1 MESNTLCSMIWN
13 HQFIDGSGRVK
24 PCCRFGGN
32 LGHLQN
38 DISETFNSEKMESI
52 RSQMLNGEQP
62 AECSRCWNE
71 EKNGKKSLRQ
81 RYNSHSK
88 LGLDTIAT
96 DTPKIEWLELA
107 ISNDC
112 NLACR
117 MCDSR
122 YSHKLYDEELEF
134 WGKTYAK
141 QPRIKMPIESVYPH
155 VPNLKHLKITGG
167 EPLITPD
174 HWRLLDYIIETG
186 HADHIYLNYST
197 NCTVYPKQHIVD
209 RWREFEYVEL
219 AISLDSIVAA
229 ENEYLRHG
237 TTQAEALRN
246 IERFVELQKEINLHV
261 IARPTVTLLNVYHLP
276 ETLEYLDNLNIRHNA
291 THLSYPEY
299 LSVTVLPETEK
310 QKIVEKFE
318 SYSYSSEASKTSCNY
333 IKNYMLSKDDSD
345 QLEKFAAHTN
355 FLDKSR
361 DQSFKDS
368 YPYFDF
374 L

>member
-1 MESNTLCSMIWN
+1 
-13 HQFIDGSGRVK
+13 
-24 PCCRFGGN
+24 
-32 LGHLQN
+32 
-38 DISETFNSEKMESI
+38 
-52 RSQMLNGEQP
+52 
-62 AECSRCWNE
+62 
-71 EKNGKKSLRQ
+71 
-81 RYNSHSK
+81 
-88 LGLDTIAT
+88 
-96 DTPKIEWLELA
+96 
-107 ISNDC
+107 
-112 NLACR
+112 
-117 MCDSR
+117 
-122 YSHKLYDEELEF
+122 
-134 WGKTYAK
+134 
-141 QPRIKMPIESVYPH
+141 
-155 VPNLKHLKITGG
+155 
-167 EPLITPD
+167 
-174 HWRLLDYIIETG
+174 LLDYIFETG